1 MSLSTIKGIVCLALV
16 LPLSAVRTMNHDA
29 AKVEANPIRRVVTML
44 QAMQK
49 KIADEGSEEKTLYDK
64 FMCYCKTS
72 GGTLQEGIAA
82 AEKKSPA
89 VSSDIS
95 TAESQKVGM
104 QEDLK
109 QAQMDRSAAK
119 SAQAEATAIR
129 EKEAASFAAEKTDYD
144 ANIAAISKAV
154 TSLSKGVSGAFL
166 QTGEAQVLKRLA
178 LEKQDMIDADRQ
190 ELLAFLSASQG
201 SEYVPQSGEII
212 GILKEMGDKMK
223 KSLADVTAT
232 EESAIKAYEELMEAK
247 SKEVSAL
254 SASIESKT
262 KRVGELAVNIVQMKE
277 DLSDTQ
283 EALQED
289 KKFLAELQKGC
300 ATKTSEWEEV
310 VKTRADELTALA
322 ETIKVLNDDDA
333 LELFKKTLPSPGAA
347 SLVQVGVNTKQ
358 ARPNALALMQA
369 AKASSRPD
377 RFRLDLIELALRG
390 KKTEFAKVIKMVDD
404 MVDVLKTEQ
413 LDDDHKK
420 EYCQSQLDTTDDKKK
435 ATERAI
441 SDEES
446 AIARATEG
454 ISTLQE
460 EIYAIEAGIK
470 ALDKTVAEA
479 TEQRKEENKAFSE
492 LMASDTAAKELLGFA
507 KNRLNR
513 FYNPK
518 LYKQPAE
525 QELTAEQRISV
536 NMGVETTTVP
546 PPSGIAGTGITVL
559 TETSAHVHLR
569 DAPPPPPE
577 AVAAYTNKG
586 GQATGVIAMI
596 DLLVKDLDKEM
607 TESETE
613 EKDAQADYESAMKDA
628 AEKRTADTTLL
639 TEKSSTKAEL
649 ESDLESHKE
658 KKKDATNE
666 LLATVDYI
674 HALHVDCDWL
684 LQNFEVRKEAR
695 AGEMDSLSQAKAVLS
710 GADYSFMQGRSRS
723 FLGRST

>member
-1 MSLSTIKGIVCLALV
+1 
-16 LPLSAVRTMNHDA
+16 MNHDA

-333 LELFKKTLPSPGAA
+333 LDLFKKTLPSSGAA
-347 SLVQVGVNTKQ
+347 SLVQMGVNIQQVKMRT
-358 ARPNALALMQA
+358 LAVIQA
-369 AKASSRPD
+369 ATAGAHPD
-377 RFRLDLIELALRG
+377 RVRFDLIGLALRG
-390 KKTEFAKVIKMVDD
+390 KKVGFEKVIKMVDE
-404 MVDVLKTEQ
+404 MTDVLKKEQ

-420 EYCQSQLDTTDDKKK
+420 EYCNSQLDTTDDQKKSV
-435 ATERAI
+435 ARTL

-446 AIARATEG
+446 SIARAEEG
-454 ISTLQE
+454 IATLKE
-460 EIYAIEAGIK
+460 EMANLESGIK
-470 ALDKTVAEA
+470 ALDKSVAEA
-479 TEQRKEENKAFSE
+479 TEQRKQENKAFSE
-492 LMASDTAAKELLGFA
+492 LMASDTAAKELLGVA

-518 LYKQPAE
+518 LYNPPAE
-525 QELTAEQRISV
+525 QELSSEQRIAV
-536 NMGVETTTVP
+536 NMGAETTTAP
-546 PPSGIAGTGITVL
+546 PASGIAGTGITVL
-559 TETSAHVHLR
+559 AEVASHLHRR
-569 DAPPPPPE
+569 DATPPPPR
-577 AVAAYTNKG
+577 KH
-586 GQATGVIAMI
+586 
-596 DLLVKDLDKEM
+596 
-607 TESETE
+607 
-613 EKDAQADYESAMKDA
+613 SA
-628 AEKRTADTTLL
+628 L
-639 TEKSSTKAEL
+639 TPG
-649 ESDLESHKE
+649 
-658 KKKDATNE
+658 
-666 LLATVDYI
+666 
-674 HALHVDCDWL
+674 
-684 LQNFEVRKEAR
+684 R
-695 AGEMDSLSQAKAVLS
+695 AGKLQVSLQ
-710 GADYSFMQGRSRS
+710 
-723 FLGRST
+723 